1 MQTPLSLQWPIW
13 LLLAIT
19 AAVFVVNLTGLA

>member
-1 MQTPLSLQWPIW
+1 MQTSLQWPIW

-19 AAVFVVNLTGLA
+19 AAVFVSNLVTGVS